1 MLMPLIKTS
10 KRASNVVFI
19 EMGQKRL
26 TMPMPTHCNLS
37 SIEGLNAAET
47 VIQGFKTTVNA
58 YEMTVERL
66 SAAIKMGLYRPGD
79 QLPPERD
86 LATIMG
92 VSRTTVREAI
102 RVLAAQGFLSVKRGR
117 TGGTFIGEALAL
129 PSVCELKQRLAQRG
143 TTLNEI
149 LDYRLV
155 MEPGVAELA
164 AQRATSHQIE
174 ELQTL
179 VDQMKQAANHFS
191 DHRHLDTRFHL
202 LIASATQSQRLTTI
216 VAGIHTELSDL
227 LAIIPHS
234 PAACFSSTE
243 QHQQILDALRD
254 NQADLARRLM
264 ADHIDRTKRLLTGLL
279 G

>member
-1 MLMPLIKTS
+1 MYKPC
-10 KRASNVVFI
+10 NVSPI
-19 EMGQKRL
+19 EA
-26 TMPMPTHCNLS
+26 
-37 SIEGLNAAET
+37 LNAAET

-58 YEMTVERL
+58 YEITVERL

-79 QLPPERD
+79 QLPTERD
-86 LATIMG
+86 LADIMG

-117 TGGTFIGEALAL
+117 TGGTFVCEGLVL
-129 PSVCELKQRLAQRG
+129 PSVCELKQRLEQRG

-164 AQRATSHQIE
+164 AQRANSQQLD
-174 ELQTL
+174 ELQSL
-179 VDQMKQAANHFS
+179 VDRMKQAANHFN
-191 DHRHLDTRFHL
+191 DHRHLDTKFHL
-202 LIASATQSQRLTTI
+202 LIASATQSRRLTTI
-216 VAGIHTELSDL
+216 VAGIHAELSDL

-234 PAACFSSTE
+234 PAACLSSTA
-243 QHQQILDALRD
+243 QHQQILDALREE
-254 NQADLARRLM
+254 QADLARQLM
-264 ADHIDRTKRLLTGLL
+264 ADHIDRTQRLLNGLL